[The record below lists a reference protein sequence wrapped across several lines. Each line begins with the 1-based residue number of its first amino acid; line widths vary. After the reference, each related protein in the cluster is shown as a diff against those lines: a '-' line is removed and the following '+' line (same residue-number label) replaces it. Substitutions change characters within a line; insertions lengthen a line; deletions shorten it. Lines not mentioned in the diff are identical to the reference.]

1 MQRNRKWRKWLGSM
15 LAAGLLLGGI
25 TAAEAAVVTG
35 SFDSRVYENRLD
47 KFSTMRVYNVE
58 GEKDVP
64 YVSVQEYLTALY
76 YGDVAFQVNAAG
88 SGLTAVRNNT
98 QVEFDVQKGSLRCP
112 DWDAFFGSYGDR
124 ALPNG
129 ILHGDEF
136 NAMAVSRKHQSTET
150 EAKSFSIDLANY
162 GLQMVSYEGKVL
174 VPFAV
179 LQNVF
184 AVPLL
189 ERLYSFN
196 GDHFYAIQESIGY
209 IYGHNLNSDI
219 QLNPYANAYYSGKF
233 SREKEIPPG
242 YARYAYGSTCLL
254 FDLYYG
260 HKQEKGIKN
269 FDSYLAQNGL
279 KEGMLSTDN
288 ERNSEA
294 FLDLIYKLF
303 NSPHDA
309 VVLSHSVFDTADYIN
324 MMKAV
329 TAYGGLEPTA
339 KALQKLC
346 YKLAD
351 RGVNFSTGETGTYDQ
366 YQSVCQELQL
376 NPVLLTYI
384 FRDASGQPHKSWLDM
399 AKKFMNIRGTEQES
413 LTLETFPGQDR
424 SEDTNKWS
432 DSKYRIKTLKPD
444 NFGTSRVDIIDDT
457 AFIYFEGFEESLQEG
472 SYYYCLPDEETY
484 DKSTFGLFYDAFA
497 KIKKNPQVK
506 KVVIDLSNN
515 QGGAIGAMAASLGFL
530 SADGEVNLT
539 YAHTLNQNYCS
550 EWYHVDTNLDGKFD
564 DNDGFG
570 GQYDFYIITNP
581 YSYSCANAMAFY
593 AQMSGL
599 AKVIGE
605 QPGGG
610 DCAVAPF
617 LDAYGHVAAMSGW
630 LKFSRMVNGSVVSDE
645 HAVKV
650 DYPFG
655 EQADKMYF
663 NYEKIAQWLKDK
675 K

>member
-1 MQRNRKWRKWLGSM
+1 
-15 LAAGLLLGGI
+15 
-25 TAAEAAVVTG
+25 
-35 SFDSRVYENRLD
+35 
-47 KFSTMRVYNVE
+47 
-58 GEKDVP
+58 
-64 YVSVQEYLTALY
+64 
-76 YGDVAFQVNAAG
+76 
-88 SGLTAVRNNT
+88 
-98 QVEFDVQKGSLRCP
+98 
-112 DWDAFFGSYGDR
+112 
-124 ALPNG
+124 
-129 ILHGDEF
+129 
-136 NAMAVSRKHQSTET
+136 
-150 EAKSFSIDLANY
+150 
-162 GLQMVSYEGKVL
+162 
-174 VPFAV
+174 
-179 LQNVF
+179 
-184 AVPLL
+184 
-189 ERLYSFN
+189 
-196 GDHFYAIQESIGY
+196 
-209 IYGHNLNSDI
+209 
-219 QLNPYANAYYSGKF
+219 
-233 SREKEIPPG
+233 
-242 YARYAYGSTCLL
+242 
-254 FDLYYG
+254 
-260 HKQEKGIKN
+260 
-269 FDSYLAQNGL
+269 
-279 KEGMLSTDN
+279 
-288 ERNSEA
+288 
-294 FLDLIYKLF
+294 
-303 NSPHDA
+303 
-309 VVLSHSVFDTADYIN
+309 
-324 MMKAV
+324 
-329 TAYGGLEPTA
+329 
-339 KALQKLC
+339 
-346 YKLAD
+346 
-351 RGVNFSTGETGTYDQ
+351 
-366 YQSVCQELQL
+366 
-376 NPVLLTYI
+376 
-384 FRDASGQPHKSWLDM
+384 M